1 MIVTLEDNMAKKSL
15 IKQMEDT
22 SKAWVNENPQERN
35 VLCFLG
41 DREEG
46 ITTCGIHGRE
56 DHLVETLVN
65 EMLAD
70 DDVANVIHTAMQVY
84 KNILAEEAQ
93 EKTKEIKT
101 KFLS

>member
-1 MIVTLEDNMAKKSL
+1 MAKKNL
-15 IKQMEDT
+15 RKQMEDT
-22 SKAWVNENPQERN
+22 SEAWVNENPQERN

-46 ITTCGIHGRE
+46 TTTCGVHGRE

-70 DDVANVIHTAMQVY
+70 EDIANIIFTAMQVY
-84 KNILAEEAQ
+84 KSVLAEEVQ
-93 EKTKEIKT
+93 EKAKGIKP

>member
-1 MIVTLEDNMAKKSL
+1 MKKKDL
-15 IKQMEDT
+15 RKQVEDT
-22 SKAWVNENPQERN
+22 SEAWVNENPQGRN
-35 VLCFLG
+35 ILCFMG

-46 ITTCGIHGRE
+46 TTTCGINGRE
-56 DHLVETLVN
+56 DHLVDTLVN

-70 DDVANVIHTAMQVY
+70 EDIANIIFTAMQVY

>member
-1 MIVTLEDNMAKKSL
+1 MAKKDFR
-15 IKQMEDT
+15 KQLEDT
-22 SKAWVNENPQERN
+22 SEAWVMENPQERN

-46 ITTCGIHGRE
+46 TTTCGIHGRE

-70 DDVANVIHTAMQVY
+70 DDVASIIHTSLQVY
-84 KNILAEEAQ
+84 KNILAEEVQ
-93 EKTKEIKT
+93 EKTKDKT
-101 KFLS
+101 PKFLS

>member
-1 MIVTLEDNMAKKSL
+1 MAKKNL
-15 IKQMEDT
+15 RKQMEDT
-22 SKAWVNENPQERN
+22 SEAWVMEKPQERN
-35 VLCFLG
+35 ILCFMG

-46 ITTCGIHGRE
+46 ITTCGVHGRE

-70 DDVANVIHTAMQVY
+70 DDIVNIIFTAIQVY
-84 KNILAEEAQ
+84 KNVLAEEAQ

>member
-1 MIVTLEDNMAKKSL
+1 MAKKDL
-15 IKQMEDT
+15 KKQLEDST
-22 SKAWVNENPQERN
+22 EAWVNENPKERN
-35 VLCFLG
+35 ILCFMG

-46 ITTCGIHGRE
+46 TTTCGINGRE
-56 DHLVETLVN
+56 DHLVETLAN

-70 DDVANVIHTAMQVY
+70 NDIANIIFTAMQVY
-84 KNILAEEAQ
+84 KSVLAEEAQ